1 MATSRWPF
9 SAALLTVCFVPGL
22 ARAQADPWAARARA
36 LSPAPPAAPPRGE
49 YAVSPH
55 APRPMGGR
63 LLVAPEYAAAWFF
76 ADSPKLK
83 PRGAHYKK
91 GPTAEKGDVL
101 SLEATTS
108 EGPRHL
114 DFSVI
119 VSAPPDMVSFLVRSD
134 EAAKN

>member
-36 LSPAPPAAPPRGE
+36 LSDTPLATFQGE
-49 YAVSPH
+49 DCVSIH
-55 APRPMGGR
+55 APRSIVWR

-83 PRGAHYKK
+83 PRGAHYKNC
-91 GPTAEKGDVL
+91 L
-101 SLEATTS
+101 LYTS
-108 EGPRHL
+108 DAADEE
-114 DFSVI
+114 DSV
-119 VSAPPDMVSFLVRSD
+119 DL
-134 EAAKN
+134 